1 MHRPPTNKEFH
12 LTDILGNYSLTQIDV
27 LSTLPIVAPELF
39 PAAVQRVVTFVN
51 FNQDVKV
58 QVFEVTIRVL
68 GALISTFQT
77 LEKLPEGEG
86 PQVHKDKIMSLAKDL
101 GSRLL
106 PAFDTSTGIP
116 YARVNLKHG
125 VEKGESVETCKF
137 HLYGY
142 LSAVDLDRH
151 RRCWQLNTGVRNP
164 FSADGRRSLRGSLR
178 I

>member
-1 MHRPPTNKEFH
+1 
-12 LTDILGNYSLTQIDV
+12 
-27 LSTLPIVAPELF
+27 
-39 PAAVQRVVTFVN
+39 VTFVN

-68 GALISTFQT
+68 GALLSTFQT

-137 HLYGY
+137 PYMG
-142 LSAVDLDRH
+142 
-151 RRCWQLNTGVRNP
+151 T
-164 FSADGRRSLRGSLR
+164 
-178 I
+178 